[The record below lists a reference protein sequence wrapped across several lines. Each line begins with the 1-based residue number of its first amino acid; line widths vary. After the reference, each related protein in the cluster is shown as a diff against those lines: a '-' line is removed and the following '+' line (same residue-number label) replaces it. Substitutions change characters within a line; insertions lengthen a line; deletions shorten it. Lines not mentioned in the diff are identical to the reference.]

1 MPDIVAPTLQGRSV
15 HAHWTHAYRQLDNQP
30 FYDLAFDWI
39 GQHIPKDAHVL
50 DAGCGAGTKT
60 AHLLARGYKVTA
72 VDLSRDM
79 LAEAQRTNPAAVC
92 QQADLTALPF
102 PDGRF
107 PAVVCWGVLMHIP
120 SVGKALRELCRVTAH
135 GGVLI
140 LSENNQLAL
149 DARLIRLVRKLRGP
163 QAGRQTK
170 QTAAGEERWEDTP
183 DGQMVTRFADCGWLE
198 RTAADAGLTLTA
210 RRAGELTQMYA
221 LAPPPLR
228 KTIHRVNRAWFSRGG
243 WPGVALGHLL
253 VFHRHESAG

>member
-39 GQHIPKDAHVL
+39 GQHIPAGAHVL

-79 LAEAQRTNPAAVC
+79 LTEAQLANPAAVC

-102 PDGRF
+102 PDGHF

-120 SVGKALRELCRVTAH
+120 SVEKALRELCRVTAH

-140 LSENNQLAL
+140 LSENNQHAL

-163 QAGRQTK
+163 QPGRHTK
-170 QTAAGEERWEDTP
+170 QTEAGEERWEDTP
-183 DGQMVTRFADCGWLE
+183 DGQMVTRFADCRWLE
-198 RTAADAGLTLTA
+198 RTAKTHGLTMT
-210 RRAGELTQMYA
+210 RRTAGELTQTYA
-221 LAPPPLR
+221 LAPATLR
-228 KTIHRVNRAWFSRGG
+228 RHLHALNRLWFTRIGAPSL
-243 WPGVALGHLL
+243 ALGQLL
-253 VFHRHESAG
+253 VFQKV